1 MCGIKAMKKAVI
13 GVAAIIIAA
22 AGAALTLNSTSFLAS
37 AEEAVIVPEESTESS
52 ENAEEETT
60 ENDAEAPVVAL
71 IENCYITID
80 AANCIYDGAEKTPE
94 VSVLYQGNAVSKADY
109 TVEYSDNVNAG
120 TATAVIT
127 GTGGFYGSVTKSFE
141 IAPRRSELIE
151 AILLQSS
158 FEYDGKEHVPAV
170 SVKSGDKE
178 LVEGTDFT
186 VSVSHDTTGIG
197 DKNMTVTYLGNYEGK
212 SSLKYGI
219 VPCDIKSAVIT
230 GIKNKAYTGKAL
242 TQDLKV
248 TYGDQTLTE
257 GEDYTV
263 KYIDNVNTG
272 QAKVTITGIGSYT
285 GAVSKTF
292 IIVPKKQVMSS
303 FTSSMNGKAVA
314 KWEKDAMAD
323 GYQLQY
329 TTSTTYEESASAY
342 IDINKNSTVSKE
354 ITGLKCGTKY
364 YVHVRAY
371 KIVDGKKYYGTWSYS
386 KKVVVKNYKGW
397 QEINDKFYY
406 FNDDGT
412 MAKNTYVDYYK
423 IEKDGTL
430 GKKAADLKR
439 KVQSVVAVQTKNC
452 TTSSEKLKACFDY
465 TVNSN
470 SYKRYNS
477 FSKYEGWEMD
487 YAYEMITN
495 HQGNCYRF
503 AAEFMFLARE
513 LGYDAKIVTGLVTAR
528 AGGFLPHG
536 WCEINQKGT
545 IYVCDPDLKYETGN
559 SKYYMTT
566 YGNIGT
572 TYIKS

>member
-1 MCGIKAMKKAVI
+1 MCGIKAMKKALI
-13 GVAAIIIAA
+13 GAAALIIAA
-22 AGAALTLNSTSFLAS
+22 SGAALTLNSGSFSAS
-37 AEEAVIVPEESTESS
+37 AEETVISSEESTEPS
-52 ENAEEETT
+52 EAAEAELS
-60 ENDAEAPVVAL
+60 ENDAEASTLAQ
-71 IENCYITID
+71 IENCTIKID
-80 AANCIYDGAEKTPE
+80 DENCIYDGEEKTPE
-94 VSVLYQGNAVSKADY
+94 VSVLYQGHDVPKSEY
-109 TVEYSDNVNAG
+109 TVEYSNNINAG

-127 GTGGFYGSVTKSFE
+127 GTEGFCGSVTIPFE

-151 AILLQSS
+151 AVLLQSS

-186 VSVSHDTTGIG
+186 VSVSHDITGIG
-197 DKNMTVTYLGNYEGK
+197 DKNMIVTYLGNYEGK
-212 SSLKYGI
+212 SSLKYSI
-219 VPCDIKSAVIT
+219 APCNIKNAAIT
-230 GIKNKAYTGKAL
+230 GIKNKAYTGSAIN
-242 TQDLKV
+242 QDFNV
-248 TYGDQTLTE
+248 TWGDLTLTE
-257 GEDYTV
+257 GKDYTV
-263 KYIDNVNTG
+263 KYTDNVNTG
-272 QAKVTITGIGSYT
+272 QARVTLTGIGSYT
-285 GAVSKTF
+285 GSVSKTF

-314 KWEKDAMAD
+314 KWEKDATAD

-342 IDINKNSTVSKE
+342 INIDKNSTVSKE

-386 KKVVVKNYKGW
+386 KKVVVKDYKGW

-439 KVQSVVAVQTKNC
+439 KVQSVVAAQTKNC

-487 YAYEMITN
+487 YAYEMLTN

-545 IYVCDPDLKYETGN
+545 IYVCDPDLKYETGH